1 VALLVTM
8 GRARLNIIAALI
20 VLILQPAPLAR
31 LLVVLAVVA
40 PVQKKKSFRF
50 YANVRA
56 PIYFPT
62 PSHHQSLQG
71 ALRAIELIG

>member
-1 VALLVTM
+1 MALLVTM

-31 LLVVLAVVA
+31 LLAVVA